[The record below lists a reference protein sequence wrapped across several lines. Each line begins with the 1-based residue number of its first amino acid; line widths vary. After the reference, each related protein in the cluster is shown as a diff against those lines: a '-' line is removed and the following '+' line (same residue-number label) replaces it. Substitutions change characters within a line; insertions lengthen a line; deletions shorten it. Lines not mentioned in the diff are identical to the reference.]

1 MRLYI
6 AQFPDFLTING
17 TSIIMEHTDAQT
29 TWQCLRRRQFMID
42 NRYINKTQTPLR
54 YYHFLRIVLV
64 FVIIAQ
70 AVDAT
75 HLFTSST
82 SLYTLIFAACRILLT
97 ALAAF
102 GLNTMKWYGFLS
114 LVGMFGLTALDGV
127 VAIVIICTNHLTS
140 PSIATAASQI
150 LGCIIAAIPTWM
162 YFSKRRLLFAPLPK
176 EYTVS
181 HDGTIVKNFS
191 FTGNATSSDTPT
203 IPKVQFCRKCG
214 ARLLDDSIFCS
225 HCGATVEKLR

>member
-162 YFSKRRLLFAPLPK
+162 YFSKRRLLICPFA
-176 EYTVS
+176 
-181 HDGTIVKNFS
+181 
-191 FTGNATSSDTPT
+191 
-203 IPKVQFCRKCG
+203 
-214 ARLLDDSIFCS
+214 
-225 HCGATVEKLR
+225 